1 MESKGVE
8 LAKTES
14 KMGVIGAEG
23 WGTKKMLLKGTSL
36 QLVAK
41 EILVF

>member
-14 KMGVIGAEG
+14 KMGVTGAVG
-23 WGTKKMLLKGTSL
+23 WGTETMLFKGTNL
-36 QLVAK
+36 QPVAK
-41 EILVF
+41 